1 MNAHFK
7 KYLLLLFIFTGIF
20 SAQGYQVNNV
30 PHPKTTDADNFV
42 CNPDGILD
50 NTSVVQ
56 INAVLQSLEAE
67 TKAEVAV
74 VVLGSIED
82 DGIEDFAVR
91 LFQEWGIGKK
101 GLDNGLL
108 ILFVLDQRAVR
119 FETGY
124 GLEGVLPDAICK
136 RIQTL
141 TMIPAFKNGDYDK
154 GLLQAIEQVAALIR
168 KEPVP
173 ELQGTKEF
181 TWFEILLLTLIAY
194 VFLLLLSFV
203 WISIS
208 VVAIKKNT
216 GLQTNPDRYRALN
229 SKRILVDIVV
239 AIFLLLAGWVV
250 IWLYLSFG
258 YIFFLLFIPFAVIP
272 VNWFA
277 KTQMRKFRNQPIACK
292 QCGTMMHVL
301 SEKKDNAYLTPG
313 QRLEEKIHS
322 MDYDVFLCEQC
333 HHTVIFGYDMQSRNY
348 TKCPQCKVKAW
359 GQTKSYTLAKPTF
372 STNGVQRTVYTCLFC
387 DYTENKDETL
397 PRLHAS
403 APSYSSGGSSFS
415 GWRSSGGRS
424 SSGGSFGG
432 GRSGGGGSTSRW

>member
-1 MNAHFK
+1 MNTHLK
-7 KYLLLLFIFTGIF
+7 KYLLLLFVFAGIF
-20 SAQGYQVNNV
+20 PAQGYQVSNV
-30 PHPKTTDADNFV
+30 PNPKTTDAGNFV

-56 INAVLQSLEAE
+56 INAVLQSLEAD

-91 LFQEWGIGKK
+91 LFQQWGIGKK

-136 RIQTL
+136 RIQMQ

-154 GLLQAIEQVAALIR
+154 GLLQAIKQIATLIR
-168 KEPVP
+168 NEPVP

-181 TWFEILLLTLIAY
+181 TRFEILLLTLIAY

-208 VVAIKKNT
+208 VIAIKKNT

-229 SKRILVDIVV
+229 SKRILVDSVV
-239 AIFLLLAGWVV
+239 AIFLLLAGLIV

-258 YIFFLLFIPFAVIP
+258 YIFFLFFIPFAVIP

-277 KTQMRKFRNQPIACK
+277 KTQMRKFRNQPIACE

-301 SEKKDNAYLTPG
+301 SEKKDNAYLTSE

-322 MDYDVFLCEQC
+322 MDYDVFLCDQC
-333 HHTVIFGYDMQSRNY
+333 HHAVIFGYDLRSSY

-359 GQTKSYTLAKPTF
+359 GKTKSYTLIQPTYAAK
-372 STNGVQRTVYTCLFC
+372 GVRRTTYTCLFC
-387 DYTENKDETL
+387 DYTENKDEAL
-397 PRLHAS
+397 PRLQAS
-403 APSYSSGGSSFS
+403 SPSYSSGRSSFS
-415 GWRSSGGRS
+415 GGKSSGGRS